1 MTMGLFMDA
10 DGLPLAFDI
19 YPGNQN
25 EQLTLKPLEN
35 KVIRDFDC
43 SEFIFCS
50 DAGLGS
56 AKNRFL
62 NSFGNRSYVITHSL
76 KKLKKET

>member
-43 SEFIFCS
+43 SEFHLLFRCRTWQCEEQVLTAS
-50 DAGLGS
+50 VTV
-56 AKNRFL
+56 RM
-62 NSFGNRSYVITHSL
+62 
-76 KKLKKET
+76 

>member
-1 MTMGLFMDA
+1 MGLFMDA

-43 SEFIFCS
+43 GEFIFCS
-50 DAGLGS
+50 DAGPGS
-56 AKNRFL
+56 VREQVSQQLRQPFVCDHTFVEKDEKR
-62 NSFGNRSYVITHSL
+62 RP
-76 KKLKKET
+76 